1 MRRTASEIL
10 RNLELRVAKLERRA
24 GTKRNIK
31 DYEERARKAISKM
44 EEDADLDFESY
55 VEQVDQLLENLADLT
70 SKLDDLNK

>member
-1 MRRTASEIL
+1 MRKTASEIL
-10 RNLELRVAKLERRA
+10 RSLELRVAKLERRA

-44 EEDADLDFESY
+44 DEDADLDFESY